1 MKNLRSIMVLAIASF
16 MLFGCTSERIDSEN
30 LSAFDAND
38 DCVGVN
44 PQVRITNNGNV
55 NYNLDVFDEQ
65 GLVGF
70 VHNIAPGETSTWI
83 TFSEG
88 EMLFAVSNDT
98 YEDEKVLYFMSTCME
113 FNMEIGTNN
122 QLTSAVPVN
131 VD

>member
-1 MKNLRSIMVLAIASF
+1 MGLAIASF
-16 MLFGCTSERIDSEN
+16 MFFGYTSERIDSEN
-30 LSAFDAND
+30 LSASDIND

-44 PQVRITNNGNV
+44 PQVRITNNGDV

-70 VHNIAPGETSTWI
+70 VHNITPGETSTWI

-88 EMLFAVSNDT
+88 EMFFAVSNDT
-98 YEDEKVLYFMSTCME
+98 YEDKKVLYFMSTCME

-122 QLTSAVPVN
+122 ELTSAVSVN